1 MNTKKIIEIKNIFQ
15 FAEARLQKKVARG
28 DMEYYTEVD
37 VIDSAIKI
45 RKYLDNHPEGLKIP
59 TMTKEERRIANLK
72 ARKTYLWNKMMS
84 LRG

>member
-1 MNTKKIIEIKNIFQ
+1 MNTKKFIEIGNIFE
-15 FAEARLQKKVARG
+15 FAEARLQKKVSRG
-28 DMEYYTEVD
+28 DMEYYTALD
-37 VIDSAIKI
+37 VFDNAIKI
-45 RKYLDNHPEGLKIP
+45 RKYLDNHPAGLKIP